1 VANFEW
7 LLVEGADLAVPASPR
22 FVAADETWQ
31 AIIERVPVASTLHVF
46 LNDIR
51 VHRDLRAEPMN
62 HRPADYLTGQVTI
75 AGRSD
80 IDLLD
85 GTLAPATPEN
95 NLLYRVPGGLPIFT
109 FKAGTR
115 YHSAGYTLDPGR
127 VEFTFKAGTRYHSAG
142 YTLDPGR
149 VERLLE
155 GEVPAVLRPLV
166 DPNLEQ
172 SCLVTSPGD
181 PLMRTLA
188 GGLFNPRLT
197 GPLRRLMMEGVVLQL
212 VAVQAAAAAEQPLS
226 RERGGLTARERTA
239 VEEARQRLLADM
251 RNPPALGDL
260 ADAVGLSEKR
270 LNSGFR
276 QMFGATAF
284 ETLRNQQ
291 PEHARQALEEG
302 AASLKEVSF
311 RVGYTHVSNFVHA
324 FRARYNAAPRQY
336 VGRGRG

>member
-1 VANFEW
+1 LIFMEAAYSRSR
-7 LLVEGADLAVPASPR
+7 LGRKALPA
-22 FVAADETWQ
+22 
-31 AIIERVPVASTLHVF
+31 H
-46 LNDIR
+46 
-51 VHRDLRAEPMN
+51 
-62 HRPADYLTGQVTI
+62 

-85 GTLAPATPEN
+85 GTLASATPEN
-95 NLLYRVPGGLPIFT
+95 SLLYRVPGGLPIFT

-115 YHSAGYTLDPGR
+115 YHSAGFTLDASR
-127 VEFTFKAGTRYHSAG
+127 I
-142 YTLDPGR
+142 
-149 VERLLE
+149 ERLLE
-155 GEVPAVLRPLV
+155 GEVPAVLRRLV
-166 DPNLEQ
+166 DPSLEQ

-181 PLMRTLA
+181 PFMRTLA
-188 GGLFNPRLT
+188 GSLFNSRLI

-226 RERGGLTARERTA
+226 RERDGLTARERTA

-284 ETLRNQQ
+284 ETLRNQ
-291 PEHARQALEEG
+291 RLEEG
-302 AASLKEVSF
+302 AVSLKEVSF